1 MASDRSK
8 WRKLIHESIESFE
21 NSRMQY
27 GAYKRLIHKGKQGP
41 ALGLQSH
48 HANCDIYGKLYLSLA
63 GLKSHLRKCAK
74 SIMNPNNVTASKT
87 E

>member
-1 MASDRSK
+1 MASDRNK

-27 GAYKRLIHKGKQGP
+27 SAYKRLIRKG
-41 ALGLQSH
+41 
-48 HANCDIYGKLYLSLA
+48 
-63 GLKSHLRKCAK
+63 
-74 SIMNPNNVTASKT
+74 

>member
-27 GAYKRLIHKGKQGP
+27 SAYKRLIHKGEQGLAP
-41 ALGLQSH
+41 GPTKRETLREKLNLFLLQ
-48 HANCDIYGKLYLSLA
+48 C
-63 GLKSHLRKCAK
+63 
-74 SIMNPNNVTASKT
+74 KT
-87 E
+87 MW